1 MTNLQ
6 LTHAPILNSSAQ
18 LLILPV
24 NTAGTLL
31 DPILTR
37 AKTLFPDNYQRY
49 YRACRDGSLSAGS
62 CLLHKRT
69 REQAGLGI
77 SSNGNQPSYIAN
89 LVISDHPYHPTR
101 TRWLTAALINL
112 QHQLIPLIRYHG
124 IRRVALLAR
133 PLIDNRLRS
142 DVSHSSSEPA
152 SKNFSADSFLS
163 NESNVAN
170 SLLLDWHLDI
180 LPLLTQQ
187 LQDLPKL
194 RIDVHVP
201 KSINIVS

>member
-1 MTNLQ
+1 MANLQ

-18 LLILPV
+18 LFILPV

-31 DPILTR
+31 DPILMR
-37 AKTLFPDNYQRY
+37 AKTLYPDNYQRY
-49 YRACRDGSLSAGS
+49 HRACRDGSLSTGS

-124 IRRVALLAR
+124 IRRVALLTR

-152 SKNFSADSFLS
+152 S
-163 NESNVAN
+163 
-170 SLLLDWHLDI
+170 
-180 LPLLTQQ
+180 
-187 LQDLPKL
+187 
-194 RIDVHVP
+194 
-201 KSINIVS
+201 

>member
-1 MTNLQ
+1 MANLQ
-6 LTHAPILNSSAQ
+6 LKHAPILNSSAQ

-101 TRWLTAALINL
+101 TRWLTDALIDL
-112 QHQLIPLIRYHG
+112 HHQLIPLVRYHG
-124 IRRVALLAR
+124 IRRAALLAR

-142 DVSHSSSEPA
+142 NISNSSNEPS
-152 SKNFSADSFLS
+152 SKNFSAGSLS
-163 NESNVAN
+163 LNEPNVAN
-170 SLLLDWHLDI
+170 SLPLDWYLDI
-180 LPLLTQQ
+180 LPLLRQQ

-201 KSINIVS
+201 KSIDIVS

>member
-1 MTNLQ
+1 MANLQ

-24 NTAGTLL
+24 NTVGTLL
-31 DPILTR
+31 DPILMR
-37 AKTLFPDNYQRY
+37 AKTLYPDNYQRY
-49 YRACRDGSLSAGS
+49 HRACRDGSLSTGS

-101 TRWLTAALINL
+101 TRWLTAALIDL

-142 DVSHSSSEPA
+142 DMSHSSSEPA
-152 SKNFSADSFLS
+152 SKNFSADSFSS

-187 LQDLPKL
+187 LQDLPRL